1 MNTAYDNFIPGGLC
15 IVDDAMCV
23 HFDGSTFDVSACP
36 DIQPGDY
43 VIIPSQDRAEVMR
56 MSATASSAN
65 PRRYLFNAVRVG
77 VSPYSRVFQTA
88 ASMRA
93 NGKSALT
100 PDQAQAV
107 ADHVLSPREKGKAE
121 RRFTGSP
128 QLYIPNVDALTPE
141 QMRLALKHLLAAQ
154 LVQQPHGPV
163 QADGLA
169 PHSNHAVANPGDA
182 PRPHVAELG
191 VKGVEA
197 ALQRLRAGLVD
208 EPQGCDLFAFEAPGA
223 AVRVVKISPVGAIDP
238 RDGASFEIAVHLR
251 IDTRNGEVN
260 EQLHGAAP

>member
-1 MNTAYDNFIPGGLC
+1 MTTHHTFSGGLR
-15 IVDDAMCV
+15 IVDDRLQINVA
-23 HFDGSTFDVSACP
+23 GSTWDVSSCP
-36 DIQPGDY
+36 GIQPGDY
-43 VIIPSQDRAEVMR
+43 VIVPAQRLIDPLDASAHTPAFETRRVLFKAWRVRAE
-56 MSATASSAN
+56 SS
-65 PRRYLFNAVRVG
+65 P
-77 VSPYSRVFQTA
+77 A
-88 ASMRA
+88 AALMGAAQRA

-100 PDQAQAV
+100 PDQAQAM

-208 EPQGCDLFAFEAPGA
+208 EPQGRDLFAFEAPGA